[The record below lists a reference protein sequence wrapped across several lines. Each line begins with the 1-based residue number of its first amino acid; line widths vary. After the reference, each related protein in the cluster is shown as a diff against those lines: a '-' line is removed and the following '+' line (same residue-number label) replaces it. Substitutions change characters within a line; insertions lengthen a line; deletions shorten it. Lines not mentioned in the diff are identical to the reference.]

1 MKENKKTLGISIR
14 SPSLNTSSYSHKPQ
28 KSLTSFH
35 HKHSSAAQSDLKK
48 IIKNNHLSEEC
59 LPQKPS
65 SRSKLTKYIRE
76 IGFSSKGF
84 SKPSLEKREKISPQ
98 IKLRDTTDKMLK
110 SPSEDPKKKMKS
122 IGTQKNFKQFP
133 SLNFNSMNTHN
144 LLREIAKQRLQQFQR
159 IEEITP
165 EEQESGKTM
174 ADTRKLLFKETI
186 RMMQE
191 QLFFEE
197 FLIIMQNSG
206 VDLEKLLNTVYSRL
220 DINSQ
225 PSTSRLSE
233 KLTSS
238 RMGIGYDEIELSDA
252 VHFRSPKINSPSELK
267 LDLDLIQA
275 DEYSYDES

>member
-1 MKENKKTLGISIR
+1 
-14 SPSLNTSSYSHKPQ
+14 
-28 KSLTSFH
+28 
-35 HKHSSAAQSDLKK
+35 
-48 IIKNNHLSEEC
+48 
-59 LPQKPS
+59 
-65 SRSKLTKYIRE
+65 
-76 IGFSSKGF
+76 
-84 SKPSLEKREKISPQ
+84 
-98 IKLRDTTDKMLK
+98 
-110 SPSEDPKKKMKS
+110 MKS

-133 SLNFNSMNTHN
+133 SLNFTSMNTHN

-174 ADTRKLLFKETI
+174 SDTRKLLFKETI

-225 PSTSRLSE
+225 PNTSRLSE

-252 VHFRSPKINSPSELK
+252 AHFRSPKISSPSELK

-275 DEYSYDES
+275 EEYSYDES